1 MEELYAAI
9 EKKIK
14 ASGYPREIS
23 GADVYDD
30 ICDQIE
36 GKENGSYILLS
47 KFEDDVIFEYH
58 ITVMDADFNLGFLPC
73 VRLREYLRLILMNK
87 RTINNIKIPVSKGQK
102 AVRACTIRLLN
113 LGHAKYEK
121 VAIYAVNQ
129 RISNIWRIAGA
140 A

>member
-1 MEELYAAI
+1 M
-9 EKKIK
+9 
-14 ASGYPREIS
+14 
-23 GADVYDD
+23 
-30 ICDQIE
+30 
-36 GKENGSYILLS
+36 
-47 KFEDDVIFEYH
+47 
-58 ITVMDADFNLGFLPC
+58 
-73 VRLREYLRLILMNK
+73 
-87 RTINNIKIPVSKGQK
+87 IPESKGQK

>member
-1 MEELYAAI
+1 MPTQTISRGQNE
-9 EKKIK
+9 
-14 ASGYPREIS
+14 SGILN
-23 GADVYDD
+23 A
-30 ICDQIE
+30 
-36 GKENGSYILLS
+36 YI
-47 KFEDDVIFEYH
+47 
-58 ITVMDADFNLGFLPC
+58 M
-73 VRLREYLRLILMNK
+73 
-87 RTINNIKIPVSKGQK
+87 IPVSKGQK

>member
-1 MEELYAAI
+1 MNFVHKKTPRGMLSVNSNCCCSLVIYPETEVAGKFYSLYNI
-9 EKKIK
+9 E
-14 ASGYPREIS
+14 
-23 GADVYDD
+23 
-30 ICDQIE
+30 
-36 GKENGSYILLS
+36 
-47 KFEDDVIFEYH
+47 
-58 ITVMDADFNLGFLPC
+58 
-73 VRLREYLRLILMNK
+73 
-87 RTINNIKIPVSKGQK
+87 IPVSKGQK